1 MKSFLYIL
9 FIFLIGTSLS
19 WSQQSKELKIE
30 TQKIVKD
37 SINPLAPAK
46 AAFYSAIL
54 PGLGQAYNKKY
65 WKIPIVYA
73 ALGAG
78 VYFIID
84 NNNKY
89 NDYRDEYKAR
99 LQGTNNPNDPTFGRL
114 STESVIRGQKFYQ
127 RNRDLSILITGG
139 LYILNIIDAN
149 IDAHLLQFNVSDNLT
164 LKPKIQQN
172 FLTNKQDVGLVLSYN
187 F

>member
-1 MKSFLYIL
+1 MKYLFYIFCFFLL
-9 FIFLIGTSLS
+9 GFQF
-19 WSQQSKELKIE
+19 SQAQKSQEIKIE
-30 TQKIVKD
+30 TKKVVKN

-89 NDYRDEYKAR
+89 NDYRNEYKAR
-99 LQGTNNPNDPTFGRL
+99 LLGTNNPNDGTFGRL
-114 STESVIRGQKFYQ
+114 TTESVYRGQKFYQ
-127 RNRDLSILITGG
+127 KNRDLSILITGG
-139 LYILNIIDAN
+139 LYLLNILDAN
-149 IDAHLLQFNVSDNLT
+149 IDAHLLQFNVSDDLT

-172 FLTNKQDVGLVLSYN
+172 FLTNKHEVGFTLSYN